1 MKSNAITEDEVQSTE
16 IVKKENPLQESG
28 ITAANLEE
36 KIKAAEV
43 WVDYVKRMRV
53 VALGA
58 TSSKDWIMHGDKP
71 YCQDNGV
78 TAILRTI
85 GAETHG
91 LRIEEEVKHDANG
104 RKDYYYTAIGKI
116 TFHGKTYEN
125 MGGSSTRDQ
134 FFAKRKDVLIPVEEL
149 DLEDIKKKSVTNL
162 KHRLLN
168 DAIGLNPTV
177 EDLKKIGI
185 VPGGKIQYAKGNKGG
200 TVDSKEEVNM
210 RSELRE
216 TVLKIA
222 DITQK
227 DPKAILQSLTSFK
240 AKDGKK
246 FPGYQMVDR
255 VSVRMLKDTLEKA
268 KKELEAANE
277 PLE

>member
-1 MKSNAITEDEVQSTE
+1 MKDGAITETEVESTE

-28 ITAANLEE
+28 ITAANIEE

-43 WVDYVKRMRV
+43 WVDYVKRMRA
-53 VALGA
+53 VALKA
-58 TSSKDWIMHGDKP
+58 TSPGDWIMHGDKP

-116 TFHGKTYEN
+116 SFHGKTYEN

-134 FFAKRKDVLIPVEEL
+134 FFSMRNKKLIPVEEL

-168 DAIGLNPTV
+168 DAIGLNPTL
-177 EDLKKIGI
+177 EDLEKIGI
-185 VPGGKIQYAKGNKGG
+185 KPGAAIKYSKGNKGG
-200 TVDSKEEVNM
+200 TVDSKEEVTM
-210 RSELRE
+210 RAELRE
-216 TVLKIA
+216 SVLKIA
-222 DITQK
+222 DVTEK
-227 DPKAILQSLTSFK
+227 DPHAILQSITTFT
-240 AKDGKK
+240 KDGKE
-246 FPGYQMVDR
+246 FPGYQLVEK
-255 VSVRMLKDTLEKA
+255 VSVRMLKQTLSKA
-268 KKELEAANE
+268 KKKLQEANAGS
-277 PLE
+277 

>member
-1 MKSNAITEDEVQSTE
+1 MKGNAITENEVESKE
-16 IVKKENPLQESG
+16 IVTKENPLQESG
-28 ITAANLEE
+28 ITAANIEE
-36 KIKAAEV
+36 KIKSAEV
-43 WVDYVKRMRV
+43 WVDYVKRMRS
-53 VALGA
+53 VALKA
-58 TSSKDWIMHGDKP
+58 TSPSDWIMHGDKP

-134 FFAKRKDVLIPVEEL
+134 FFSKRKDDNGKSVLIPVEEL

-168 DAIGLNPTV
+168 DAIGLNPTL
-177 EDLKKIGI
+177 EDLEKIGI
-185 VPGGKIQYAKGNKGG
+185 KPGGKISYGKGSKGG
-200 TVDSKEEVNM
+200 TTDSKEEVN
-210 RSELRE
+210 LRTE
-216 TVLKIA
+216 HR
-222 DITQK
+222 
-227 DPKAILQSLTSFK
+227 F
-240 AKDGKK
+240 
-246 FPGYQMVDR
+246 Y
-255 VSVRMLKDTLEKA
+255 
-268 KKELEAANE
+268 
-277 PLE
+277 